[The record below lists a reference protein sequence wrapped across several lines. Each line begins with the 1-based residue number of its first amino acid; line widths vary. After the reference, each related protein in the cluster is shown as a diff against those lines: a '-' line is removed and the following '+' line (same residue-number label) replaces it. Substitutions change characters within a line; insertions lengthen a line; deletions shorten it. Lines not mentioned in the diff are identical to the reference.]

1 MIDRTV
7 SHYRIVSKLGMGG
20 MGVVYEAEDTNL
32 GRRVAVKFLPPET
45 AGDEASLQRFQR
57 EARAASALNHP
68 NICTIHTIEQ
78 HDSEHF
84 IVMELLEGE
93 TLADKIRSGPIEI
106 GALLTIATQITDALE
121 SAHSKGIVH
130 RDLKPANIF
139 ITSRGQAKILD
150 FGLAKIE
157 RTRASDA
164 SVNQTAVRDEL
175 TAAGTTLGT
184 VSYMSPEQARGQ
196 VTDSRTDIFSLGTV
210 IYQMA
215 TGVLPFQGDT
225 SAVVFEAILNRDPV
239 PLGHHNSTLPT
250 ELNRIIA
257 KALEKDPRMR
267 YQSAT
272 DLKTDLIR
280 LKRDLDSGGRPAAD
294 GPSHRSG
301 PATAAAGKSVAVLYF
316 ENLSGVKE
324 DEYFRDGITE
334 DIITEL
340 SKIKGLK
347 VFSRG
352 TVLTFRDKQFTP
364 PQIGQQLNAS
374 CVLTG
379 SLRRA
384 GNRLRINAQLID
396 TATDFPLWSERYDRE
411 MKDVFEVQDEIARSI
426 AEALRITLSPQEEKA
441 LAARPTEDLQAY
453 DLYLRGRNYARRMS
467 RQDLEFALQMFEN
480 AVSADP
486 NFALAHAGIASV
498 CAQYY
503 YHYDRSKSWID
514 RARVA
519 AERAA
524 ARGQDAA
531 EVMIAQAWVAY
542 AEEKISEALAHT
554 RRALHKNPDIESG
567 YYLLGR
573 VLFSAG
579 RHQELIELGEE
590 AISHA
595 GENYNTYIPIVNAL
609 GALGKADDL
618 RNLYFRTIE
627 VYEKHLRKVPEDAR
641 ARVLL
646 GSSYAAVGRS
656 EDATR
661 EGNLAMALRPDDA
674 IIMYNVACLFSNL
687 KKKPEA
693 LLALRKAFKA
703 GFTDPQWTRQDPD
716 LAFLRD
722 EPEFEELYPP
732 VGH

>member
-7 SHYRIVSKLGMGG
+7 SHYRILSKLGTGG
-20 MGVVYEAEDTNL
+20 MGVVYEAEDSNL
-32 GRRVAVKFLPPET
+32 GRRVALKFLPPEM
-45 AGDEASLQRFQR
+45 ARDEASLQRFQR

-68 NICTIHTIEQ
+68 NICTIHTIDE
-78 HDSEHF
+78 HESEHF

-93 TLADKIRSGPIEI
+93 TLAEKIRRGPIDVE
-106 GALLTIATQITDALE
+106 TVIATGIQITDALE
-121 SAHSKGIVH
+121 SAHAKGIVH

-139 ITSRGQAKILD
+139 VTSRGQAKILD
-150 FGLAKIE
+150 FGLAKID
-157 RTRASDA
+157 RLRGAADA
-164 SVNQTAVRDEL
+164 GSQTAVRLDDL

-196 VTDSRTDIFSLGTV
+196 VTDARTDLFSLGTV
-210 IYQMA
+210 LYQMA
-215 TGVLPFQGDT
+215 SGVLPFQGET

-239 PLGHHNSTLPT
+239 SLSHHNAALPA
-250 ELNRIIA
+250 ELNRVLG
-257 KALEKDPRMR
+257 KALEKDRALR
-267 YQSAT
+267 YQNAN
-272 DLKTDLIR
+272 DLKTDLMR
-280 LKRDLDSGGRPAAD
+280 LKRDLDSGGRQAAESSS
-294 GPSHRSG
+294 PRSG
-301 PATAAAGKSVAVLYF
+301 VAASAEKSVAVLYF

-340 SKIKGLK
+340 SKIRGLK
-347 VFSRG
+347 VFSRA
-352 TVLTFRDKQFTP
+352 TVLTYRDKQVTP

-374 CVLTG
+374 YCLAG

-384 GNRLRINAQLID
+384 GTRLRINAQLVD
-396 TATDFPLWSERYDRE
+396 TKTDFPLWSERYDRE

-441 LAARPTEDLQAY
+441 LAVRPTEDMQAY

-486 NFALAHAGIASV
+486 NFAAAHAGIASV

-503 YHYDRSKSWID
+503 YHYERSKGWID

-519 AERAA
+519 AERATA
-524 ARGQDAA
+524 KGQDSP

-542 AEEKISEALAHT
+542 GEEKLDEALAHT
-554 RRALHKNPDIESG
+554 RKALHRNPDIESG

-579 RHQELIELGEE
+579 RHQELVEIADE

-595 GENYNTYIPIVNAL
+595 GENYNTYIPIRNAL
-609 GALGKADDL
+609 GALGKVEAKMKML
-618 RNLYFRTIE
+618 QRQVEI
-627 VYEKHLRKVPEDAR
+627 YEGHLRKVPEDAR

-646 GSSYAAVGRS
+646 GTDYAELNRP

-674 IIMYNVACLFSNL
+674 IIMYNVACLFSAL

-693 LLALRKAFKA
+693 MRALRKAWEG
-703 GFTDPQWTRQDPD
+703 GFTDPQWARQDPD
-716 LAFLRD
+716 LASLHD
-722 EPEFEELYPP
+722 DPEFDRLYPAS
-732 VGH
+732 H